1 MTVIIELNTKRS
13 IYQVYKKVQLLHKRK
28 KGMSDMITKQ
38 FMYAFFK
45 ICKKKILHELAK
57 SHYKK
62 KSLYKHTGASKQ
74 SYMNKLSE
82 IKT

>member
-1 MTVIIELNTKRS
+1 
-13 IYQVYKKVQLLHKRK
+13 
-28 KGMSDMITKQ
+28 MSDMITKQ

-62 KSLYKHTGASKQ
+62 KLLYKHTGASKQ
-74 SYMNKLSE
+74 SQMNKLSE